1 MIRKIGFVVA
11 LVLMLSS
18 GFAQEKDDLDS
29 IREAAQ
35 QGYAIV
41 QTHLGFMY
49 YTGKGVAQDY
59 QEAAKWFRKAAEQGD
74 ADAIAEAFTAVSWIF
89 AGAGEIVRTQQKTLL
104 N

>member
-29 IREAAQ
+29 IRDAQ
-35 QGYAIV
+35 N
-41 QTHLGFMY
+41 HLGFMY
-49 YTGKGVAQDY
+49 YTGEGVAQDY

-74 ADAIAEAFTAVSWIF
+74 ADAIAEAITAVSWIF